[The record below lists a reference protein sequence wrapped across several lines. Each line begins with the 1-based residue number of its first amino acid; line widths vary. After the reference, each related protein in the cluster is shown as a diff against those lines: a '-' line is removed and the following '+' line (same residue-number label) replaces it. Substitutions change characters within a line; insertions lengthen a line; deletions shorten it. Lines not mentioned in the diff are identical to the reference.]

1 MRICGKRAS
10 QYSQSELFMMRVT
23 GVDFSGN
30 KLTPEQAK
38 EIDKV
43 YKIRKGANANGPSIQ
58 GRV

>member
-10 QYSQSELFMMRVT
+10 QFTQGELWLMKKHKT
-23 GVDFSGN
+23 DSNGE
-30 KLTPEQAK
+30 KLTPEQVK

-43 YKIRKGANANGPSIQ
+43 YKMRKGANANGPNVQ

>member
-10 QYSQSELFMMRVT
+10 QFTQEELWLMKKHKM
-23 GVDFSGN
+23 DFNGE
-30 KLTPEQAK
+30 KLTPEQVK

-43 YKIRKGANANGPSIQ
+43 YKMRKGANTSGPHVQ

>member
-10 QYSQSELFMMRVT
+10 QYSQSELFMMST
-23 GVDFSGN
+23 AGKDFCGN

-43 YKIRKGANANGPSIQ
+43 YKMRKGANTNGPNVQ
-58 GRV
+58 G

>member
-10 QYSQSELFMMRVT
+10 RYSQSELFMMYMT
-23 GVDFSGN
+23 GMDFFGN
-30 KLTPEQAK
+30 KLTPEQVR

-43 YKIRKGANANGPSIQ
+43 YKIRKGANASDPNVQ